1 MSIAKEE
8 AKRLLDAIPDDANW
22 DDIMYQFYVRKKI
35 EAAIEAAVAGHVVP
49 QEEMEKRF
57 PSR

>member
-22 DDIMYQFYVRKKI
+22 DDIMYQFYVRNKI
-35 EAAIEAAVAGHVVP
+35 EAAIEAADAGHVVS